1 MWPKSLVAFFFGII
15 LSISLMLN
23 LNHLLPVP
31 VDVRLL
37 IGLVTGFCLW
47 VAVMVY
53 CYSRN
58 TARAAVWGCCKT
70 LLASGAVNVYFFVA
84 G

>member
-1 MWPKSLVAFFFGII
+1 MWPKSFAAFFFGII

-23 LNHLLPVP
+23 LNHFLPLA

-37 IGLVTGFCLW
+37 VGLVSGFCLW
-47 VAVMVY
+47 VAVMIY

-58 TARAAVWGCCKT
+58 SAKAAVWGCSKT